1 MVFSTI
7 AFLFQFLPIF
17 LLAYYATPQKY
28 RNITLVI
35 GSLVFYAIGSGWYTL
50 LLLLSLLIN
59 YGLSRMISGTHARHP
74 ESAKHYLIAG
84 LIYNFGLLVVFKYTN
99 FLIGNLNSLLSI
111 FHTAIPKVS
120 LVMPLGIS
128 FFTFQITSYLID
140 VYTGKTRPAR
150 SILDLGVYLCM
161 FPQLISGPI
170 CMYSE
175 IQTVGS
181 MSVCWRRAWKPLCS
195 D

>member
-59 YGLSRMISGTHARHP
+59 YGLSRMISGTVRSTWWIWHFTR
-74 ESAKHYLIAG
+74 
-84 LIYNFGLLVVFKYTN
+84 
-99 FLIGNLNSLLSI
+99 
-111 FHTAIPKVS
+111 TATDCV
-120 LVMPLGIS
+120 
-128 FFTFQITSYLID
+128 
-140 VYTGKTRPAR
+140 
-150 SILDLGVYLCM
+150 
-161 FPQLISGPI
+161 
-170 CMYSE
+170 
-175 IQTVGS
+175 
-181 MSVCWRRAWKPLCS
+181 
-195 D
+195 

>member
-1 MVFSTI
+1 MRHPACRGVVICTNLHTIKVALHKTHAVPLKKNTLRGIEESSMVFSTI

-111 FHTAIPKVS
+111 FHTAIPK
-120 LVMPLGIS
+120 
-128 FFTFQITSYLID
+128 
-140 VYTGKTRPAR
+140 
-150 SILDLGVYLCM
+150 
-161 FPQLISGPI
+161 
-170 CMYSE
+170 E
-175 IQTVGS
+175 IG
-181 MSVCWRRAWKPLCS
+181 RASCRERV
-195 D
+195 

>member
-59 YGLSRMISGTHARHP
+59 YGNLHDQQNITRHP
-74 ESAKHYLIAG
+74 ESLG
-84 LIYNFGLLVVFKYTN
+84 TDD
-99 FLIGNLNSLLSI
+99 
-111 FHTAIPKVS
+111 
-120 LVMPLGIS
+120 LGIDL
-128 FFTFQITSYLID
+128 T
-140 VYTGKTRPAR
+140 
-150 SILDLGVYLCM
+150 LDYWW
-161 FPQLISGPI
+161 S
-170 CMYSE
+170 
-175 IQTVGS
+175 
-181 MSVCWRRAWKPLCS
+181 
-195 D
+195 